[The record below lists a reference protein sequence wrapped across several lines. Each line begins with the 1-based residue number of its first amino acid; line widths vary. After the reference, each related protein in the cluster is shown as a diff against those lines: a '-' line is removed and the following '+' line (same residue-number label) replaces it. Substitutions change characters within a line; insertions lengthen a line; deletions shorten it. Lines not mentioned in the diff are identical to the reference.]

1 MTEIQIKQGWQEVK
15 LGDIA
20 AVTSSKRIFASDYVD
35 NGIPFFRSKEII
47 NLSNGDNIATELFIT
62 DQKYAE
68 IKDRFGVPMKG
79 DILIT
84 SVGTLGVLYQVNCG
98 DFYFK
103 DGNLI
108 WIKDFKNK
116 TDSKFLLYALKSNKN
131 QEKLKGQA
139 IGSSQKA
146 FTIDLIKNFEIT
158 LPPLP
163 IQNKI
168 AEILGNY
175 DDLIEAN
182 NRRIKILETQAAKI
196 YTEWFVHYRYP
207 GHENVPLVDSGTD
220 FGMIPQGWEV
230 RKVGDI
236 AQVVTGKTPSTARTD
251 YYNGNILFI
260 KTPDMHGDMFVIE
273 TTQTL
278 SEAGEQ
284 VQKNKT
290 LPTNSIVV
298 SCIGTVGVVAITSS
312 PSQTNQQINSIV
324 PKEIT
329 DYCYL
334 YFVAKNLKQHLEN
347 LGSNGATMGNV
358 NKSKFESIEILYAD
372 KNIRSDFFNLVSSSF
387 HQILNLQQQNQNLKK
402 SRDLLIPQLVGGL
415 LEV

>member
-207 GHENVPLVDSGTD
+207 GHESIPLIDSGTG

-230 RKVGDI
+230 RKVGDLLEKVKRKKKLLV
-236 AQVVTGKTPSTARTD
+236 ADYLKSGNYPVVDQGKDFFAGYTDDEETVYDETLIVFGDHTRCFKFCNFDFACGADGTQLVKSNDLEHISQIMLYYLVINADLKNDHYARHFKFLKSL
-251 YYNGNILFI
+251 N
-260 KTPDMHGDMFVIE
+260 
-273 TTQTL
+273 
-278 SEAGEQ
+278 
-284 VQKNKT
+284 
-290 LPTNSIVV
+290 IVV
-298 SCIGTVGVVAITSS
+298 PV
-312 PSQTNQQINSIV
+312 
-324 PKEIT
+324 KEP
-329 DYCYL
+329 
-334 YFVAKNLKQHLEN
+334 A
-347 LGSNGATMGNV
+347 
-358 NKSKFESIEILYAD
+358 NKFTEIIKPFYEEIKL
-372 KNIRSDFFNLVSSSF
+372 
-387 HQILNLQQQNQNLKK
+387 LNQQNQNLKK